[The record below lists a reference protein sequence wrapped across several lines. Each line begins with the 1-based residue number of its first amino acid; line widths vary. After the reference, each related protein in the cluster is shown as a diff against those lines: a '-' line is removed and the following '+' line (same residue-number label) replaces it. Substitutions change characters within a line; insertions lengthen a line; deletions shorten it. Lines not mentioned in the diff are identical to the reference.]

1 MMRRP
6 ALARLGVVRGLLV
19 VAAMVLLVGCS
30 ADGVVRPSPGP
41 ADEEVTQSAPTPPP
55 TNSPGVPT
63 TPQPADGGVSETVV
77 CSADDP
83 APEPFTGPAVEEFGA
98 DAVMDAYCE
107 SAAFF
112 VQQGVTNLTD
122 PRQADPRTA
131 SRDLQFV
138 ADRLSVRAAQRWAGV
153 TAAAATS
160 PAAQRDLDDLTYYA
174 VALPGRFSYPAEGP
188 MAVDGR
194 VSTAAADVATL
205 SDGRKALALWFT
217 VDTGM
222 PVVRDGERS
231 ATHVLPLRREVAL
244 YLVPNPDPA
253 ADSGTSWLFESWAT
267 SWSAGAVETWRS
279 VR

>member
-1 MMRRP
+1 MMRRRP
-6 ALARLGVVRGLLV
+6 ALAHLGVARGLIAV
-19 VAAMVLLVGCS
+19 TAMALLVGCS
-30 ADGVVRPSPGP
+30 ADGAVRPSPGP
-41 ADEEVTQSAPTPPP
+41 VDEEVAQPAPTPPP

-112 VQQGVTNLTD
+112 VQGVTNLTD

-174 VALPGRFSYPAEGP
+174 VALPGRFSYPVEGP

-194 VSTAAADVATL
+194 VSRAAADVATL
-205 SDGRKALALWFT
+205 SDGRTALALWYT
-217 VDTGM
+217 VDTGL
-222 PVVRDGERS
+222 PVVRDGLRS
-231 ATHVLPLRREVAL
+231 AAHVFPLRRDVAL
-244 YLVPNPDPA
+244 YLVPNPDPDA
-253 ADSGTSWLFESWAT
+253 GLNESWLFESWTT
-267 SWSAGAVETWRS
+267 SWSAGSVESWRAG
-279 VR
+279 R